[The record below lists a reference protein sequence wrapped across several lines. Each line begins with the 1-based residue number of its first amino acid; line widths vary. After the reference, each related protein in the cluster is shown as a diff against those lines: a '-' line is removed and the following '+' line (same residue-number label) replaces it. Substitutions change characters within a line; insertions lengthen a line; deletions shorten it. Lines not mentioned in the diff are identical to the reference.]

1 MSRKLTILSLNVGLS
16 HNLAGLSTL
25 LSVNAADLIL
35 LQEIRISKEQLL
47 AALGGPGFKAVV
59 NIDEDSPLSPGTAV
73 VWKET
78 LPVEDVISLVLCRLQ
93 VVIIGDYLVLNV
105 YAPSGSSKKHE
116 RSLFFSEDVFPAF
129 SLFPNFFYILSG
141 DFNCVLNPIDIENGI
156 GFNHKFCASL
166 KDLAFSYK
174 LVDPFRAKYPRK
186 EEFTFFRP
194 GKAAS
199 RLDRFYIPSSYS
211 AYTSISHV
219 ASLSDHCATILQF
232 QINNL
237 SFPSLKKAGRST
249 YWKLNTSILKDDDFN
264 SSFSSFW
271 SEKSKFFLPGIFCP
285 ERIHKL
291 VAKS

>member
-47 AALGGPGFKAVV
+47 ASLGGSGFQALV

-73 VWKET
+73 VWKDS

-105 YAPSGSSKKHE
+105 YAPSGSSKKQE
-116 RSLFFSEDVFPAF
+116 RNLFFSEDVFRAF

-174 LVDPFRAKYPRK
+174 LVDPFRAKFPRK
-186 EEFTFFRP
+186 KEFTFF
-194 GKAAS
+194 
-199 RLDRFYIPSSYS
+199 
-211 AYTSISHV
+211 
-219 ASLSDHCATILQF
+219 
-232 QINNL
+232 
-237 SFPSLKKAGRST
+237 
-249 YWKLNTSILKDDDFN
+249 
-264 SSFSSFW
+264 
-271 SEKSKFFLPGIFCP
+271 
-285 ERIHKL
+285 
-291 VAKS
+291 